1 MGRALSWDTH
11 DPSLIAGIPAALLG
25 PRSLQIRSSLTP
37 SILVC
42 HWPNPAWITD
52 GSWDANHSHPQ
63 SVTFLSVYHALLSAA
78 SRVSPYKHANN
89 GWPRHL
95 QCT

>member
-1 MGRALSWDTH
+1 MGRAVSRDTE

-42 HWPNPAWITD
+42 HWPNTAEITD
-52 GSWDANHSHPQ
+52 GSSDANHSRPQ
-63 SVTFLSVYHALLSAA
+63 AVPFL
-78 SRVSPYKHANN
+78 
-89 GWPRHL
+89 
-95 QCT
+95 C